1 MKHNIVQFDVE
12 QNKSMNIQENKTD
25 YVLQCFQMQWEFH
38 TLKD

>member
-12 QNKSMNIQENKTD
+12 QNKSMNIQENTD